1 MLITFNKRGGTTD
14 NRKSS
19 GGQAAQDYLL
29 GRHNDRKHARLLRGD
44 PEITTEIIN
53 GLNFA
58 KIYTSG
64 VLAFDY
70 GEGDDLSE
78 QDKQEIIDS
87 FEIALFPNLEADQ
100 YTGYWVEHTD
110 KFLCDEQEQPI
121 FDAAGKRQRR
131 LELNFVFANVEL
143 TTGKALPVY
152 YHRNDVHLMNA
163 WRDVTNAVYD
173 LADPNAIS
181 RKRALTTVKD
191 LPKDIAEMREMIHD
205 FLISNIES
213 GDIQNRADIVNALK
227 SIDLKIARETD
238 TSISI
243 KNPDGSRNIRLKGV
257 IYEKGFEREKL
268 SCAYTGS
275 GAPERTIDLTEARER
290 YDDCIAKRSK
300 NLGRR
305 FATTA
310 ENREQRPEFSGKKR
324 DIFAQFRNQNAEKSR
339 LHSQRSSMSDVSD
352 DTNHIKRPQLVDDT
366 SEISIRNDLHS
377 HTILDSDVYQKEIET
392 ELAFTAPIPKPS
404 KNKPKAQEELEEETR
419 RERFSDEEIKKLVA
433 KANQRQA
440 DAVEEDPIA
449 KSFHYPTPIPTP
461 VPKVDTKPEP
471 IDAPE
476 PEVYRSFRP

>member
-14 NRKSS
+14 NRKSN

-29 GRHNDRKHARLLRGD
+29 GRHNDRKYARLLRGD
-44 PEITTEIIN
+44 PDITTEIIN

-121 FDAAGKRQRR
+121 LDATGKRQRR

-173 LADPNAIS
+173 LADPNAVS
-181 RKRALTTVKD
+181 RKRALITVKD
-191 LPKDIAEMREMIHD
+191 LPKDISEMREMIHD
-205 FLISNIES
+205 FLISDIES
-213 GDIQNRADIVNALK
+213 GDIQNRADIVSALK
-227 SIDLKIARETD
+227 SIDLEIARETD

-243 KNPDGSRNIRLKGV
+243 KNPAGSRNIRFKGV

-268 SCAYTGS
+268 SRAYTAS
-275 GAPERTIDLTEARER
+275 GAPERIIDLTAARER
-290 YDDCIAKRSK
+290 YEDCIEKRSK
-300 NLGRR
+300 NLARR

-310 ENREQRPEFSGKKR
+310 ENREQRSEFSGKKR
-324 DIFAQFRNQNAEKSR
+324 DVFAQFRNYNAEKSR
-339 LHSQRSSMSDVSD
+339 LLSQRSSMPDVSD
-352 DTNHIKRPQLVDDT
+352 DTNPIKRTQFVDD
-366 SEISIRNDLHS
+366 ISKVSSRNDRHS
-377 HTILDSDVYQKEIET
+377 SNTLDSDVYQKEIET
-392 ELAFTAPIPKPS
+392 ELVFTAPVPKPS
-404 KNKPKAQEELEEETR
+404 KNKPEAQEELEEETK
-419 RERFSDEEIKKLVA
+419 RERFSEEEIKKLVA

-449 KSFHYPTPIPTP
+449 TSFHYPAPTP

-471 IDAPE
+471 IDPPE

>member
-14 NRKSS
+14 NRRSS

-29 GRHNDRKHARLLRGD
+29 GRHNDRRHARILRGD
-44 PEITTEIIN
+44 PDITTEIIN

-78 QDKQEIIDS
+78 QDKQAIIDS
-87 FEIALFPNLEADQ
+87 FEIALFPNLEANQ

-110 KFLCDEQEQPI
+110 KFLCDEQEQPVL
-121 FDAAGKRQRR
+121 DAAGKRQRR

-191 LPKDIAEMREMIHD
+191 LPKNIAEMREMIHD
-205 FLISNIES
+205 FLIANIES
-213 GDIQNRADIVNALK
+213 GAVQNRADIVKALK
-227 SIDLKIARETD
+227 SIDLEIARETD

-257 IYEKGFEREKL
+257 IYEKRFEREKL
-268 SCAYTGS
+268 SRAYTSS
-275 GAPERTIDLTEARER
+275 GAPERAIDLTEARER
-290 YDDCIAKRSK
+290 YDDCIAKRGK
-300 NLGRR
+300 NLARR

-310 ENREQRPEFSGKKR
+310 ENREQQPEFSGKKR
-324 DIFAQFRNQNAEKSR
+324 DVFAQFRNQKAEKSR
-339 LHSQRSSMSDVSD
+339 LLSQRSSMPSVSN
-352 DTNHIKRPQLVDDT
+352 DTANITRPQFVDDT
-366 SEISIRNDLHS
+366 SKVSIGNDRPS
-377 HTILDSDVYQKEIET
+377 SNIPDSDAYHKEIET
-392 ELAFTAPIPKPS
+392 ELAWTAPAPKPS
-404 KNKPKAQEELEEETR
+404 KNKPEAQEELEEDTR
-419 RERFSDEEIKKLVA
+419 YERFSDEEIKKLVA
-433 KANQRQA
+433 KANQSQA

-449 KSFHYPTPIPTP
+449 TSFHYPAPRLA
-461 VPKVDTKPEP
+461 PKVDTKPEP
-471 IDAPE
+471 IDPPE

>member
-29 GRHNDRKHARLLRGD
+29 GRHNDRKYARLLRGD
-44 PEITTEIIN
+44 PDITTEIIN

-78 QDKQEIIDS
+78 QDKQAIIDS

-110 KFLCDEQEQPI
+110 KFLCDEQEQPVL
-121 FDAAGKRQRR
+121 DAAGKRQRR

-173 LADPNAIS
+173 LADPNAVS
-181 RKRALTTVKD
+181 RKRALITVKD

-205 FLISNIES
+205 FLTANIES

-227 SIDLKIARETD
+227 SIELEIARETD

-243 KNPDGSRNIRLKGV
+243 KNPGGSRNIRLKGV
-257 IYEKGFEREKL
+257 IYEKRFEREKL
-268 SCAYTGS
+268 SRAYTAS
-275 GAPERTIDLTEARER
+275 GAPERIIDLTEARER

-300 NLGRR
+300 NLARR

-310 ENREQRPEFSGKKR
+310 ENREQKPEFSGKKR
-324 DIFAQFRNQNAEKSR
+324 DVFAQFRNQNAEKSR
-339 LHSQRSSMSDVSD
+339 LHSQRSSMPDVSD
-352 DTNHIKRPQLVDDT
+352 DTNYIKRPQLVDDI
-366 SEISIRNDLHS
+366 SEVSSHNERHS
-377 HTILDSDVYQKEIET
+377 SNTLDSDVYQKEIET
-392 ELAFTAPIPKPS
+392 DLAFTAPALKPS
-404 KNKPKAQEELEEETR
+404 KNKPEAQKELEEDTET
-419 RERFSDEEIKKLVA
+419 ERFSEEEIKKLVA

-449 KSFHYPTPIPTP
+449 TSFHYPMPTS